1 MLKCTAAF
9 LAAFLLPA
17 LASLPALAQPAPSGQ
32 AVLNQGRSAALL
44 TPGDS
49 TTITPTRGL
58 HIGDAAACNIA
69 VVFSGDSLTTGA
81 VTLPNLQPGLSY
93 PYSIKRLL
101 ATGTTCVSVTAL
113 R

>member
-17 LASLPALAQPAPSGQ
+17 VALAQPAPSGQ
-32 AVLNQGRSAALL
+32 AVLNQGRSADLL
-44 TPGDS
+44 TPSDS
-49 TTITPTRGL
+49 TTITVTRGL
-58 HIGDAAACNIA
+58 HIGDAAACNIS

-81 VTLPNLQPGLSY
+81 VTLPNLQPGMSY
-93 PYSIKRLL
+93 PYSIKRLRS
-101 ATGTTCVSVTAL
+101 TGTTCTHVTAL